1 MGNLPANTVSAQH
14 GPGTSGG
21 QGSSSSSMTG
31 PGFSKKKY
39 SLNGNLVSEHQA
51 MLNNSLTAPSTAGTG
66 DTYNQM
72 NSQG

>member
-21 QGSSSSSMTG
+21 QTSSSSMTG

-39 SLNGNLVSEHQA
+39 SLNGNLMSEHQQ

-66 DTYNQM
+66 DTYNQIS